1 MESFKL
7 NHLTLNLIN
16 KDQNSNDISVVK
28 GDKIFRDNIS
38 NSFAKKITETYFKK
52 SNIERS
58 NFNQLSGTKEP
69 FQQLLETYLDSE
81 KNDGDFLKFNNNT
94 LNILVSKMEKS
105 PQSIGGHVVLADVQM
120 NHNFIFVAILNEKTA
135 YLAEN
140 NKIDLIPAQIL
151 EIDKLA
157 MAGFINI
164 DYFKA
169 NTNENKHYISFL
181 YGLRKI
187 ANYFVDFLGADQ
199 DRISTTMQ
207 TSELVKAIKQFINKN
222 FAEKEREEKMQNI
235 YDLLYNYKYKESNL
249 LLSYLS
255 SSIYPNQPDEF
266 LNFVQ
271 NEENQFD
278 IDSVIDN
285 IDKSKIKQLIKF
297 QYKGKD
303 LDLSFNKDTYA
314 GKINLVHNNKDIE
327 LSDPP
332 KELIQQLKDEG
343 VV

>member
-7 NHLTLNLIN
+7 KHLTLNFIN
-16 KDQNSNDISVVK
+16 KDQNSNNISVVR
-28 GDKIFRDNIS
+28 GDKIFRDDIS
-38 NSFAKKITETYFKK
+38 NSFAEKITETYFKK
-52 SNIERS
+52 TNIERS
-58 NFNQLSGTKEP
+58 NFNQLAGTKEP
-69 FQQLLETYLDSE
+69 FQQLLETYLDS
-81 KNDGDFLKFNNNT
+81 KKTDDDFLKFTENA
-94 LNILVSKMEKS
+94 LDILKLKMEKTS
-105 PQSIGGHVVLADVQM
+105 QSSGGHIVFADVQM
-120 NHNFIFVAILNEKTA
+120 THNFIFIAILNEKTA

-140 NKIDLIPAQIL
+140 INELKPAQIL

-164 DYFKA
+164 DYFKSA
-169 NTNENKHYISFL
+169 AKENKHYISFL

-187 ANYFVDFLGADQ
+187 ANYFVDFLGADKE
-199 DRISTTMQ
+199 RISTAMQ
-207 TSELVKAIKQFINKN
+207 TFELVKAINQFINEN
-222 FAEKEREEKMQNI
+222 LEETMREEKMQNI
-235 YDLLYNYKYKESNL
+235 YDLLYNYKYKESGL

-255 SSIYPNQPDEF
+255 NSMYPNQPDEF

-285 IDKSKIKQLIKF
+285 IDKSKIKLLIKF

-314 GKINLVHNNKDIE
+314 GKIHLVNNNKDIE
-327 LSDPP
+327 LTDPP
-332 KELIQQLKDEG
+332 
-343 VV
+343 